1 MNVLFF
7 IGTVY
12 YLVDHWRKAAGVIN
26 SQVVES
32 YLEQIFFSAIC
43 ILSKTIFTSAGSV
56 QLLDCPQALFHNGYV
71 PRAYQQK

>member
-12 YLVDHWRKAAGVIN
+12 FLVDHWRKAAGVIN
-26 SQVVES
+26 SQVVEIPIWNKYS
-32 YLEQIFFSAIC
+32 SAIC

-71 PRAYQQK
+71 PSAYQLK